1 MRGRAVFQ
9 AKMILDL
16 VCQELVTGYHRQKMK
31 KKRDF
36 KLMMMLSKMLRGR
49 SQTTLTRFCP
59 LLAIYYQQLTFAK
72 ELI

>member
-1 MRGRAVFQ
+1 VRGRAVFQ

-49 SQTTLTRFCP
+49 SQTTLTR
-59 LLAIYYQQLTFAK
+59 LAIYYQRLTFAK

>member
-1 MRGRAVFQ
+1 VRGRAVFQ

-36 KLMMMLSKMLRGR
+36 KLMLSKMLRGR
-49 SQTTLTRFCP
+49 SPNTLTRFCP